1 MLDNFTSKIINY
13 FKVLYTSILG
23 GLLKVPQTLKKPGFR
38 KTLFKFLLVIITFF
52 CMALFIIW
60 AIKNLIAWVSELINY
75 YSVYLVGIGVI
86 ALLIYNWLEDKKKA
100 IERQRQEELK
110 KQAKQA
116 RTQYNYLKN
125 FMFRILYDPH
135 FCELTELVR
144 PLTINNINVNP
155 AYEVDEK
162 TYIVR
167 FHFKAD
173 KRSVEPLE
181 KGVDNIINLLQSV
194 ITNKVETVGIEG
206 ICPPARDNLQSVIAI
221 HEVVD
226 CGSYVRISLVFDN
239 DAYREAMQS
248 QQMAVQPFLP
258 EDRYIK

>member
-1 MLDNFTSKIINY
+1 MLDDITSKVIHFFKALYSCII
-13 FKVLYTSILG
+13 G
-23 GLLKVPQTLKKPGFR
+23 GLSKVPQTLKKPGFR
-38 KTLFKFLLVIITFF
+38 KTLFKFLLIVITLLG
-52 CMALFIIW
+52 MLLLIIW
-60 AIKNLIAWVSELINY
+60 AIKNLIAWIAELINY

-86 ALLIYNWLEDKKKA
+86 VLLIYNWLEDKKKA
-100 IERQRQEELK
+100 RERQRQEELK

-144 PLTINNINVNP
+144 PLTINNINLNP
-155 AYEVDEK
+155 PYEVDEQ

-167 FHFKAD
+167 FHFRAD
-173 KRSVEPLE
+173 KKGVEPLE
-181 KGVDNIINLLQSV
+181 RGVDNIINLLQSV

-206 ICPPARDNLQSVIAI
+206 ICPPARDNLKSVIAI
-221 HEVVD
+221 HELVD
-226 CGSYVRISLVFDN
+226 CDSYVRITLVFDN

-248 QQMAVQPFLP
+248 QQRAVQPFLP